1 MSDRSNDA
9 SARELAE
16 IACAFALDGA
26 VVEVRRHGSGH
37 IHDTFVSAVRRADGS
52 LGRCLHQRINQRV
65 FASPGQVM
73 ENIARVTDHLRAKIV
88 EEGGDPDRGTLTIV
102 PAASGAALHTTDRGE
117 CWRTFRFIEGARS
130 FDTARDAAHA
140 FEAASAFG
148 RFVRLL
154 GDLPGPRLHETIPR
168 FADPAGRHADLL
180 AAVDADVA
188 GRVRLVGAELRFVEQ
203 HDGLVR
209 EARELFAPGA
219 LPERVVH
226 HDTKINNVLV
236 DDSTGTAVCVVDLD
250 TTMPGRVLYD
260 FGDLVR
266 LGATRAAEDERD
278 LGRVVVD
285 PDCLAAIRRGYRAET
300 RGFLTRDEDAAL
312 DRAGPLVTL
321 TIGMRFLT
329 DFLEGDRY
337 FKVRREGQ
345 NLDRCRVHF
354 ALVRDLLSRAAR

>member
-1 MSDRSNDA
+1 
-9 SARELAE
+9 
-16 IACAFALDGA
+16 
-26 VVEVRRHGSGH
+26 
-37 IHDTFVSAVRRADGS
+37 
-52 LGRCLHQRINQRV
+52 
-65 FASPGQVM
+65 M
-73 ENIARVTDHLRAKIV
+73 ENIARVTAHLRLKIAA
-88 EEGGDPDRGTLTIV
+88 EGGDPDRGTLTIV
-102 PAASGAALHTTDRGE
+102 PTASGATLHATERGE

-130 FDTARDAAHA
+130 FDSARDATHA
-140 FEAASAFG
+140 GEAASAFG
-148 RFVRLL
+148 RFVRML

-188 GRVRLVGAELRFVEQ
+188 RRFRLVGAELRFVEQ
-203 HDGLVR
+203 HDDLVR

-236 DDSTGTAVCVVDLD
+236 DDTTGAGVCVVDLD
-250 TTMPGRVLYD
+250 TTMPGCVLYD

-266 LGATRAAEDERD
+266 LGATRATEDERD
-278 LGRVVVD
+278 LGRVAVD
-285 PDCLAAIRRGYRAET
+285 PRRLAAIRRGYLAET
-300 RGFLTRDEDAAL
+300 RAFLTRDEEAAL
-312 DRAGPLVTL
+312 DRAGPIVTL

-337 FKVRREGQ
+337 FKIHREGQ

-354 ALVRDLLSRAAR
+354 TLVRDLLGRAAR